1 MSTDAVN
8 EARVQL
14 PHQKA
19 VEAMRYG
26 LYVVTCRSGDKK
38 NGLTV
43 AWVTQ
48 VSMNPTLVSIAVAK
62 PWYSHELLV
71 DSEYFVVHVLAD
83 DQVDVGKNFGY
94 VSGRVKDK
102 FEGMSWELGYM
113 DVPVLKG
120 CRAVLGCKKI
130 NEVDVGDHTL
140 FIGKVE
146 YSKMDDSKTS
156 QILDPKI
163 YFP

>member
-1 MSTDAVN
+1 MQVWREKEWTYCSMGYSSVH
-8 EARVQL
+8 ESYSCI
-14 PHQKA
+14 H
-19 VEAMRYG
+19 
-26 LYVVTCRSGDKK
+26 SG
-38 NGLTV
+38 
-43 AWVTQ
+43 
-48 VSMNPTLVSIAVAK
+48 

-71 DSEYFVVHVLAD
+71 DSEYFVVHVLTD

-113 DVPVLKG
+113 GVPVLKG
-120 CRAVLGCKKI
+120 CRAIFGCKKI
-130 NEVDVGDHTL
+130 TEVDAGDHTL
-140 FIGKVE
+140 FIGEVE
-146 YSKMDDSKTS
+146 YSEMDDSKTS